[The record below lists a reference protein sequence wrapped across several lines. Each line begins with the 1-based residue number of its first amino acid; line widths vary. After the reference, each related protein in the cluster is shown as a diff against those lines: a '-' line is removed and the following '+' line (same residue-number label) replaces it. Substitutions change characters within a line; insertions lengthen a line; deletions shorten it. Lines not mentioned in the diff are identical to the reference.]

1 MRLYRLINQDAD
13 TAPARCQRCL
23 QATLIVVCVFSVLF
37 ASFSSESQAGDSDI
51 LADSD
56 RQLILI
62 AAYDYAPYFISG
74 SDDHFLG
81 TLVTNLNALQ
91 TRYRFEIREVRPHDR
106 YAALG
111 PDGCCDLMFFE
122 SENWGWKTSGY
133 SYAASPG
140 ILKGC
145 DRLYSMQNDYW
156 EPKETDRI
164 GGVVGYHYELTNMN
178 TDIVYSETEHKMY
191 RANNQLTLLNMLR
204 HGRIQFAM
212 LSEEFVNWLA
222 AEAPETVVGLYASP
236 DHQEGYETQIILSNY
251 SALDQRQLFRYL
263 EQLATQAEIKAQVK
277 RYQLQLT
284 SFSSMVDR

>member
-1 MRLYRLINQDAD
+1 MRLYNRMNRNAG
-13 TAPARCQRCL
+13 TVARCQSSFL
-23 QATLIVVCVFSVLF
+23 KTLIVVGVFNVLF
-37 ASFSSESQAGDSDI
+37 IFFSSESHANNAAI
-51 LADSD
+51 EADSE
-56 RQLILI
+56 RELILI

-74 SDDHFLG
+74 SDEHFLG
-81 TLVTNLNALQ
+81 QLVTNLNALQ

-133 SYAASPG
+133 SYAATPG

-164 GGVVGYHYELTNMN
+164 GGVVGYHYQLTNMN
-178 TDIVYSETEHKMY
+178 TDILYSEIEHKMY

-212 LSEEFVNWLA
+212 LSEEFVHWMA
-222 AEAPETVVGLYASP
+222 AEAPETVAGLYASP
-236 DHQEGYETQIILSNY
+236 EHKEVYETQIILSNH
-251 SALDQRQLFRYL
+251 SALDQRQFFRDL
-263 EQLATQAEIKAQVK
+263 ERLAAQPEIKAQIK

-284 SFSSMVDR
+284 SFSSVIDR

>member
-1 MRLYRLINQDAD
+1 MRLYSLKQYTDV
-13 TAPARCQRCL
+13 APAWRQRGL
-23 QATLIVVCVFSVLF
+23 LTTLTLVGVVGTLF
-37 ASFSSESQAGDSDI
+37 AFFATASRADQSDI
-51 LADSD
+51 LTESD
-56 RQLILI
+56 RELILI
-62 AAYDYAPYFISG
+62 AAYDYAPYYTSG

-81 TLVTNLNALQ
+81 QIVTNLNALQ
-91 TRYRFEIREVRPHDR
+91 TRYRFEIREVRPYDR

-122 SENWGWKTSGY
+122 SVNWGWKTSGY
-133 SYAASPG
+133 SYSASPG

-164 GGVVGYHYELTNMN
+164 GGVVGYHYQLTNMN
-178 TDIVYSETEHKMY
+178 TDILYSEIEHKMY
-191 RANNQLTLLNMLR
+191 RANNQMTLLNMLR

-222 AEAPETVVGLYASP
+222 AEAPETVEGLYASP
-236 DHQEGYETQIILSNY
+236 VHKEVYETQIILSNY
-251 SALDQRQLFRYL
+251 SPLDRRQFFVEL
-263 EQLATQAEIKAQVK
+263 ERLATQPEISAQIQ

-284 SFSSMVDR
+284 SFSSVIDR

>member
-1 MRLYRLINQDAD
+1 MRLYSLKQYTDV
-13 TAPARCQRCL
+13 APAWPQRRL
-23 QATLIVVCVFSVLF
+23 LTTLILVGVVGGLF
-37 ASFSSESQAGDSDI
+37 AFFATASRADQSDT
-51 LADSD
+51 LTESD
-56 RQLILI
+56 RELILI
-62 AAYDYAPYFISG
+62 AAYDYAPYYSSG

-81 TLVTNLNALQ
+81 QIVTNLNALQ

-133 SYAASPG
+133 SYTASPG

-164 GGVVGYHYELTNMN
+164 GGVVGYHYQLTNMN
-178 TDIVYSETEHKMY
+178 TDILYSEIEHKMY
-191 RANNQLTLLNMLR
+191 RANNQMTLLNMLR

-222 AEAPETVVGLYASP
+222 AEAPETVEGLYASP
-236 DHQEGYETQIILSNY
+236 VHKEVYETQIILSNY
-251 SALDQRQLFRYL
+251 SPLDRRQFFVDL
-263 EQLATQAEIKAQVK
+263 ERLATQPEISAQVQ

-284 SFSSMVDR
+284 SFSSVIDR